1 MIITS
6 LVACG
11 VFSSCSKPELASD
24 DEGDESSRVVKLTP
38 EAAPKTVPTVLEEQF
53 PYSATISN
61 QDGKQIVGE
70 ILAKDSDEIAFRRTS
85 DGKLFVIPVATLS
98 ADTQAL
104 VGRFREEKVDKL
116 AAAKAAKAAQTKTM
130 AAAAAVQPPPGH
142 RPLGADYPT
151 DYSGALERASTNGRD
166 VLVIALG
173 EKREDPNEV
182 EMPPGGT

>member
-1 MIITS
+1 MIFTS
-6 LVACG
+6 LVACV
-11 VFSSCSKPELASD
+11 VFSSCSKPELASND

-38 EAAPKTVPTVLEEQF
+38 EAAPKAVQTEQDEQF

-70 ILAKDSDEIAFRRTS
+70 ILAKDSDEIAFRRKS
-85 DGKLFVIPVATLS
+85 DSKLFVIPVATLS
-98 ADTQAL
+98 AETQAL
-104 VGRFREEKVDKL
+104 VERFREEKVDKL
-116 AAAKAAKAAQTKTM
+116 AAAKAAQAKPPTAV
-130 AAAAAVQPPPGH
+130 AAVQPPTGH

-151 DYSGALERASTNGRD
+151 DYSGALERASANGRD